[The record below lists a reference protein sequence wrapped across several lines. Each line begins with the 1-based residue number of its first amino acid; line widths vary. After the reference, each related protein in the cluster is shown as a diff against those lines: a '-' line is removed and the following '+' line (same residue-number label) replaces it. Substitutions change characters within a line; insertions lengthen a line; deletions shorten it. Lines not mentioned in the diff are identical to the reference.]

1 MANAVK
7 LQAYS
12 LAKTFKATA
21 LVWIEPPSPQ
31 LEQKGFDVQ
40 QIQENYL
47 LEPMTRDFIRN
58 WLPEYSKILSK
69 EIKLGKFEAQM
80 HFIWDELYN
89 LSAPMN
95 EICDVSRKINRRFQK
110 RKNRA
115 NNDRRTWSRRR
126 PAKAKRQIKAMK

>member
-1 MANAVK
+1 MYILLQCWQTMANAVK

-80 HFIWDELYN
+80 HFIWVNYIIQVHQWTRSVTFHE
-89 LSAPMN
+89 
-95 EICDVSRKINRRFQK
+95 K
-110 RKNRA
+110 
-115 NNDRRTWSRRR
+115 
-126 PAKAKRQIKAMK
+126 